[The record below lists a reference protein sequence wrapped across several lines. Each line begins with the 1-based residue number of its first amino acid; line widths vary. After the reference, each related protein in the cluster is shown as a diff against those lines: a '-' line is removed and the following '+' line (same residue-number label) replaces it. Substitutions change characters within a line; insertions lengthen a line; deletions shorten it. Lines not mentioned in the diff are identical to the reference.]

1 MQPHTHSSTPRHPCP
16 SVEISTREL
25 RSFHMDG
32 QVFIDT
38 IKRELQALAPQFPS
52 AEQMA
57 DRLFISSRTFSRRL
71 SNAGQDYRSIVAE
84 VRRAAAIA
92 QLTGSG
98 EKISA
103 IAKHLG
109 YADTS
114 NFTKAFKIWT
124 GLTPK
129 NYRKAHQ
136 A

>member
-1 MQPHTHSSTPRHPCP
+1 MEQLSITPVASCP
-16 SVEISTREL
+16 SHVVNIPTREL

-38 IKRELQALAPQFPS
+38 IKRELHELAPQIPS

-71 SNAGQDYRSIVAE
+71 SNAGQDYRSIVSE
-84 VRRAAAIA
+84 VRRSVAIE

-98 EKISA
+98 EKISV
-103 IAKHLG
+103 IARHLG

-124 GLTPK
+124 GLSPK
-129 NYRKAHQ
+129 NYRKAHKN
-136 A
+136 